1 MLCKGGVFPSI
12 PEGPIHNNIAEEPD
26 LHGSAAFHTNPLDA
40 PGVSKADKISKEW
53 VHLSFLPR
61 LQSSPNT
68 DWWQSCCSSCRARA
82 CGSGCKTWAL
92 LSHRLPLNDF
102 QPFPKLANLSGRK
115 GNPGHSTSMHKQG
128 EPEPK
133 HLIVRAGEPGFIW
146 HNSLSHIFF
155 KQDIY
160 IYIILHLIFI
170 CFHMFSW
177 GYSGRE
183 AAPQELNCF
192 LARTFA
198 KR

>member
-1 MLCKGGVFPSI
+1 MAQL
-12 PEGPIHNNIAEEPD
+12 
-26 LHGSAAFHTNPLDA
+26 PLSHKSLGC

-53 VHLSFLPR
+53 EQLSFLPR
-61 LQSSPNT
+61 LQSSPNP

-115 GNPGHSTSMHKQG
+115 GNPWAFNIYAQTRWTRTQASHRQSW
-128 EPEPK
+128 
-133 HLIVRAGEPGFIW
+133 GEPGFIW
-146 HNSLSHIFF
+146 HNSLSHIFSNNIYIYN
-155 KQDIY
+155 IY